1 MISFEFPIV
10 ERVRILLRL
19 EELFRRLTH
28 FSNADGADEHHVALQ
43 TLFDMAELGARGDL
57 KSELIQDLERQR
69 YALEALRDNPAI
81 AEGALEA
88 VLSEIESAMTRQLE
102 FTGKFGH
109 ELRDNEW
116 LMNIKQRTA
125 IAGGACQFDL
135 PSYYFWQ
142 KQSAE
147 VRRADLQRWS
157 APLLATCDA
166 VGVLLKLL
174 RDSGK
179 SNTFTARHG
188 AFQQMSGGK
197 VVHLIRIT
205 LDASLGLVP
214 EVSANKYAVNVR
226 FIEPTTHSARSRA
239 ATADVPFTLAFC
251 KL

>member
-28 FSNADGADEHHVALQ
+28 FSNADGADEHQVALQ

-88 VLSEIESAMTRQLE
+88 VLGEIESAMTRQLE

-142 KQSAE
+142 KQPAE
-147 VRRADLQRWS
+147 ARRAYLQRWS
-157 APLLATCDA
+157 APLLATRDA

-205 LDASLGLVP
+205 LEASLGLVP

>member
-57 KSELIQDLERQR
+57 KSELIQDLERQH

-239 ATADVPFTLAFC
+239 ATADIPFTLAFC

>member
-28 FSNADGADEHHVALQ
+28 FSSADGADEHHVALQ

-88 VLSEIESAMTRQLE
+88 VLGEIESAMTRQLE

-239 ATADVPFTLAFC
+239 ATADIPFTLAFC

>member
-28 FSNADGADEHHVALQ
+28 FSNADGADEHQVALQ

-88 VLSEIESAMTRQLE
+88 VLGEIESAMTRQLE

-142 KQSAE
+142 KQPAE
-147 VRRADLQRWS
+147 ARRADLQRWS
-157 APLLATCDA
+157 APLLATRDA

-205 LDASLGLVP
+205 LEASLGLVP

>member
-1 MISFEFPIV
+1 VISFEFPIV

-28 FSNADGADEHHVALQ
+28 FSSADGADEHHVALQ

-88 VLSEIESAMTRQLE
+88 VLGEIESAMTRQLE

-157 APLLATCDA
+157 APLLATRDA

-239 ATADVPFTLAFC
+239 ATADIPFTLAFC

>member
-28 FSNADGADEHHVALQ
+28 FSSADGADEHHVALQ

-88 VLSEIESAMTRQLE
+88 VLGEIESAMTRQLE

-157 APLLATCDA
+157 APLLATRDA

-239 ATADVPFTLAFC
+239 ATADIPFTL
-251 KL
+251 

>member
-88 VLSEIESAMTRQLE
+88 VLGEIESAMTRQLE

-239 ATADVPFTLAFC
+239 ATADIPFTLAFC

>member
-28 FSNADGADEHHVALQ
+28 FAAADGADEHHVALQ

-69 YALEALRDNPAI
+69 FALEALRDNPAI
-81 AEGALEA
+81 AEHALDE
-88 VLSEIESAMTRQLE
+88 VLGEIESAMSRQLE
-102 FTGKFGH
+102 YTGKFGH
-109 ELRDNEW
+109 EL
-116 LMNIKQRTA
+116 A

-135 PSYYFWQ
+135 PSYCYWQ
-142 KQSAE
+142 NLPAE
-147 VRRADLQRWS
+147 ARRADLQRWA
-157 APLLATCDA
+157 APLLATRDA
-166 VGVLLKLL
+166 VAVLLKLL

-179 SNTFTARHG
+179 SNTFTARQG

-197 VVHLIRIT
+197 VVHLIRVSI
-205 LDASLGLVP
+205 DRKLGVAP

-239 ATADVPFTLAFC
+239 STDDIPFTLAFC

>member
-1 MISFEFPIV
+1 M
-10 ERVRILLRL
+10 
-19 EELFRRLTH
+19 
-28 FSNADGADEHHVALQ
+28 
-43 TLFDMAELGARGDL
+43 

-88 VLSEIESAMTRQLE
+88 VLGEIESAMTRQLE

-147 VRRADLQRWS
+147 ARRADLQRWS
-157 APLLATCDA
+157 APLLATRDA

-197 VVHLIRIT
+197 VVHQIRNT
-205 LDASLGLVP
+205 LEASLGLVP

>member
-28 FSNADGADEHHVALQ
+28 FSNADGADEHQVALQ

-88 VLSEIESAMTRQLE
+88 VLGEIESAMTRQLE

-142 KQSAE
+142 KQPTEA
-147 VRRADLQRWS
+147 RRADLQRWS
-157 APLLATCDA
+157 APLLATRDA

>member
-157 APLLATCDA
+157 APLLATRDA

-239 ATADVPFTLAFC
+239 ATADIPFTLAFC

>member
-1 MISFEFPIV
+1 
-10 ERVRILLRL
+10 
-19 EELFRRLTH
+19 
-28 FSNADGADEHHVALQ
+28 
-43 TLFDMAELGARGDL
+43 
-57 KSELIQDLERQR
+57 
-69 YALEALRDNPAI
+69 
-81 AEGALEA
+81 
-88 VLSEIESAMTRQLE
+88 MTRQLE

-157 APLLATCDA
+157 APLLATRDA

-239 ATADVPFTLAFC
+239 ATADIPFTLAFC

>member
-88 VLSEIESAMTRQLE
+88 VLSEIEWAMTRQLE

-157 APLLATCDA
+157 APLLATRDA

-239 ATADVPFTLAFC
+239 ATADIPFTLAFC

>member
-28 FSNADGADEHHVALQ
+28 FTEADGADEHHAALQ
-43 TLFDMAELGARGDL
+43 TLFDMAELGTRGDL
-57 KSELIQDLERQR
+57 KSDLIQDLERQR
-69 YALEALRDNPAI
+69 YALESLRDNPAI
-81 AEGALEA
+81 AERALDE
-88 VLSEIESAMTRQLE
+88 VLGEIESAMSRQLE

-116 LMNIKQRTA
+116 LMNIKQRVA
-125 IAGGACQFDL
+125 MAGGACQFDL
-135 PSYYFWQ
+135 PSYYYWQ
-142 KQSAE
+142 NLPAQA
-147 VRRADLQRWS
+147 RRADLERW
-157 APLLATCDA
+157 AMPLLATRDA
-166 VGVLLKLL
+166 VAVLLKLL

-179 SNTFTARHG
+179 SNVFTARQG

-197 VVHLIRIT
+197 VVHLIRVSV
-205 LDASLGLVP
+205 APELGVAP

-226 FIEPTTHSARSRA
+226 FTEPTTHSARSRA
-239 ATADVPFTLAFC
+239 STDDIPFTLAFC